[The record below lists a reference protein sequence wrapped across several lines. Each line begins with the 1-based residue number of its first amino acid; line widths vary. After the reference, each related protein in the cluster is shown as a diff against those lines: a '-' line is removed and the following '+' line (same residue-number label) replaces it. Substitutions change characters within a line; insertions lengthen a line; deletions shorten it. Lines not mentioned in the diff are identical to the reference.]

1 MVDIHPVSDQFI
13 RNGQYNLGY
22 ICTRQQCE
30 FGYADKIALRW
41 IAPTSLEKIEY
52 SFFQLEQYS
61 NRMAN
66 ALKSLGYG
74 EGDIIFTFLPKV
86 TEQFIAFLGTL
97 KIKAIAACLFS
108 NFGDEALL
116 DRLQD
121 AKCIITKQS
130 LLRKIMRILPQLH
143 ELKFILLIDSEEDH
157 DHQILSLPKLIR
169 SSSDDFVVLLTSAK
183 TPSVLHYTSGSTGK
197 SKGVL
202 HVHGSIL
209 SQRSTFRE
217 VFNLNQ
223 QDIYWCTAD
232 LGWVTGTSYGVIAPW
247 SQGVT
252 QVHFGGAYDPQ
263 AWFTV
268 LEREKVTAW
277 YTAPTALRMLMREDK
292 EFFRKFDL
300 RSLKSIF
307 SVGEPLNPE
316 ILTWSQHVLG
326 LDVFDTW
333 FQTETGSIMIANRP
347 GMSIKP
353 GSMGKPLSGITAA
366 IVSDDGI
373 LQKSN
378 QPGNLC
384 LVPGWPSM
392 FITYL
397 NHEDVY
403 KEKFRYGYYF
413 TGDVAQ
419 QDEDGYFWFLGR
431 SDDVINTTGHLVS
444 PFEVESSLLEIEE
457 VAESGVIGAPD
468 DLLFEKV
475 VAFIV
480 LKKQYQWSKE
490 LELKLRL
497 HVTNR
502 IASIAAPQE
511 IIVVDSLP
519 KNKSGKIMRRML
531 KAQYLGQ
538 DAGDI
543 STLEI

>member
-1 MVDIHPVSDQFI
+1 MVDIHPSSDQLI

-30 FGYADKIALRW
+30 LGFADKIALRW
-41 IAPTSLEKIEY
+41 IAPTSLEKIETT
-52 SFFQLEQYS
+52 FFQLEHLS
-61 NRMAN
+61 NQMAN
-66 ALKSLGYG
+66 ALMSLGYG

-86 TEQFIAFLGTL
+86 PEQFIAFLGIL
-97 KIKAIAACLFS
+97 KLKAIAASLFS

-116 DRLQD
+116 ERLQD
-121 AKCIITKQS
+121 AKGIITKQS
-130 LLRKIMRILPQLH
+130 LLRKIVHILPRLPG
-143 ELKFILLIDSEEDH
+143 LKFILVIDVEKDQ
-157 DHQILSLPKLIR
+157 DHQILSLPKLLR
-169 SSSDDFVVLLTSAK
+169 SSSADFVVPLTSAN

-202 HVHGSIL
+202 HVHGSIR
-209 SQRSTFRE
+209 SQSNSFQE
-217 VFNLNQ
+217 VFNLDQ
-223 QDIYWCTAD
+223 QDVYWCTAD

-252 QVHFGGAYDPQ
+252 QVHFGGAYDPL

-268 LEREKVTAW
+268 LEREKVTSW

-292 EFFRKFDL
+292 EFFQKFAL
-300 RSLKSIF
+300 QSLKHIY

-316 ILTWSQHVLG
+316 ILAWSHRVLG
-326 LDVFDTW
+326 RDIFDTW

-347 GMSIKP
+347 GLSIKP

-366 IVSDDGI
+366 IVSDDGA
-373 LQKSN
+373 LQKAN
-378 QPGNLC
+378 TPGNLC
-384 LVPGWPSM
+384 LAPGWPSM

-413 TGDVAQ
+413 TGDIAQ
-419 QDEDGYFWFLGR
+419 QDDDGYFWFLGR

-475 VAFIV
+475 VAFVV
-480 LKKQYQWSKE
+480 LKKKVQWSKE

-511 IIVVDSLP
+511 IIVVDSIP

-543 STLEI
+543 STLEV

>member
-1 MVDIHPVSDQFI
+1 MVDNPPISNQFI
-13 RNGQYNLGY
+13 RNGQYNLGT
-22 ICTRQQCE
+22 ICTRQQCDL
-30 FGYADKIALRW
+30 GYADKIALRW
-41 IAPTSLEKIEY
+41 IAPTSLEKKDY
-52 SFFQLEQYS
+52 SFLQLDHLS
-61 NRMAN
+61 NQFAN
-66 ALKSLGYG
+66 ALMTLDFG
-74 EGDIIFTFLPKV
+74 EGDLIFTFLPKV
-86 TEQFIAFLGTL
+86 PEQFIAFLGTL
-97 KIKAIAACLFS
+97 KINAIAACLFS

-130 LLRKIMRILPQLH
+130 LLRKIMRILPQLS
-143 ELKFILLIDSEEDH
+143 ELKFILLIDSKEDQ
-157 DHQILSLPKLIR
+157 DRQILSLPKLMR
-169 SSSDDFVVLLTSAK
+169 SSSEIFVVPLTSAK

-209 SQRSTFRE
+209 SQSGTFRE
-217 VFNLNQ
+217 VFNLNH
-223 QDIYWCTAD
+223 QDIFWCTAD

-252 QVHFGGAYDPQ
+252 QVHFGGAYDSQ

-268 LEREKVTAW
+268 LEREKISTW

-292 EFFRKFDL
+292 KFFQKFDL
-300 RSLKSIF
+300 HSLKSIF

-316 ILTWSQHVLG
+316 ILTWSQRVLG
-326 LDVFDTW
+326 QDIFDTW

-347 GMSIKP
+347 GVSIRP

-366 IVSDDGI
+366 IVSDGGI
-373 LQKSN
+373 LQKVN

-392 FITYL
+392 FINYL
-397 NHEDVY
+397 NHKDVY

-413 TGDVAQ
+413 TGDIAQ
-419 QDEDGYFWFLGR
+419 KDDDGYFWFLGR

-444 PFEVESSLLEIEE
+444 PFEVESSLLEVEE

-480 LKKQYQWSKE
+480 LKKQVQWSKE
-490 LELKLRL
+490 LELKIRL

-511 IIVVDSLP
+511 IIIVESLP

-531 KAQYLGQ
+531 KAQYIGQ

>member
-1 MVDIHPVSDQFI
+1 MVDIHPTSDQLI
-13 RNGQYNLGY
+13 RNGQYNLGD

-30 FGYADKIALRW
+30 LGFADKIALRW
-41 IAPTSLEKIEY
+41 IAPTSLDKIEY
-52 SFFQLEQYS
+52 SFFQLEKQS

-66 ALKSLGYG
+66 MLKSLGYG

-86 TEQFIAFLGTL
+86 PEQFIAFLGTL

-121 AKCIITKQS
+121 AKGIITKQS
-130 LLRKIMRILPQLH
+130 LLRKIKRILPQLNK
-143 ELKFILLIDSEEDH
+143 LKYILVIDLKD
-157 DHQILSLPKLIR
+157 DQDKKTLSFPKLMR
-169 SSSDDFVVLLTSAK
+169 SSSADFIVPLTSAE

-209 SQRSTFRE
+209 SQNSTFRE
-217 VFNLNQ
+217 VFNLSRE
-223 QDIYWCTAD
+223 DIYWCTAD

-247 SQGVT
+247 SQGIT
-252 QVHFGGAYDPQ
+252 QVHFGGAYDLQ

-268 LEREKVTAW
+268 LESEKVTAW

-292 EFFRKFDL
+292 EFFGRFDL
-300 RSLKSIF
+300 HFLKNIF

-316 ILTWSQHVLG
+316 ILAWSQRVLG
-326 LDVFDTW
+326 RDIYDTW

-347 GMSIKP
+347 GLSIKP

-366 IVSDDGI
+366 ILSDEGV
-373 LQKSN
+373 LQKTD

-397 NHEDVY
+397 NHADVY
-403 KEKFRYGYYF
+403 AEKFRYGHYF

-419 QDEDGYFWFLGR
+419 QDEEGYFWFLGR

-480 LKKQYQWSKE
+480 LKKQVQWSKE

>member
-1 MVDIHPVSDQFI
+1 MVDTYPTSDQLI
-13 RNGQYNLGY
+13 RNGQYNIGT

-30 FGYADKIALRW
+30 LGYADKIALRW
-41 IAPTSLEKIEY
+41 IAPTSLEIIDF
-52 SFFQLEQYS
+52 SFIQLEQLS
-61 NRMAN
+61 NKMAN
-66 ALKSLGYG
+66 ALISLGYG
-74 EGDIIFTFLPKV
+74 EGDILFNFLPKV
-86 TEQFIAFLGTL
+86 PEQFIAFLGIL
-97 KIKAIAACLFS
+97 KIQAIAACLFS

-121 AKCIITKQS
+121 AKGIITKKS

-143 ELKFILLIDSEEDH
+143 SLKYILVIDSEEDQ
-157 DHQILSLPKLIR
+157 DHQILSLPKLMR
-169 SSSDDFVVLLTSAK
+169 ASSEDFIVPITSAT

-202 HVHGSIL
+202 HIHGSVL
-209 SQRSTFRE
+209 SQSSTFRE

-223 QDIYWCTAD
+223 EDIYWCTAD

-252 QVHFGGAYDPQ
+252 QVHFGGVYDPQ

-268 LEREKVTAW
+268 LEREKVTSW
-277 YTAPTALRMLMREDK
+277 YTAPTALRMLMREEK
-292 EFFRKFDL
+292 NFFLKFDL
-300 RSLKSIF
+300 RSLKHIF

-316 ILTWSQHVLG
+316 ILAWSQRVLG
-326 LDVFDTW
+326 RDIFDTW

-347 GMSIKP
+347 GLIIKP
-353 GSMGKPLSGITAA
+353 GSMGKPLSGIAAA
-366 IVSDDGI
+366 ILSDDGA
-373 LQKSN
+373 LQQAN

-384 LVPGWPSM
+384 LSPGWPSM

-403 KEKFRYGYYF
+403 KEKFHYGYYF

-419 QDEDGYFWFLGR
+419 QDEDDYFWFLGR

-475 VAFIV
+475 VAFVV
-480 LKKQYQWSKE
+480 LKKQYKWSKE
-490 LELKLRL
+490 LELKIRL
-497 HVTNR
+497 HITNR